1 MDCSFFTTKT
11 RLFSLDRTSMEC
23 GNLSAEAVFTCR
35 YCERTHFTFYLI
47 WWVGRSGLPHENT
60 SAEMGRFRNGGLR
73 DKKQRCEGAQCGH
86 SHVSSHGRDQTVIT
100 TGLCSTWPRLSSVI
114 LQTLNNGT
122 DSRIATRS
130 KHSRSLAGTVQ
141 CSSLFGA
148 VQEFVGLSNA
158 IRCSL
163 PSVYSAIST
172 IQCTTN
178 DYHSPRHGYFWQN
191 ECDFPSVSIHQI
203 ARLCETG
210 NKATP
215 VSFSNAS
222 VGPPLWSSTW
232 AVGAGFWK
240 GPAILKA
247 MYPWPGWGLECDKWM
262 VHN

>member
-1 MDCSFFTTKT
+1 MVSWTFRASTWEYLRGNGTLPKWGSAWQETALRRRTVRSQPCQLT
-11 RLFSLDRTSMEC
+11 RTRPD
-23 GNLSAEAVFTCR
+23 
-35 YCERTHFTFYLI
+35 Y
-47 WWVGRSGLPHENT
+47 
-60 SAEMGRFRNGGLR
+60 
-73 DKKQRCEGAQCGH
+73 
-86 SHVSSHGRDQTVIT
+86 VIT

-163 PSVYSAIST
+163 PSVYSASIST

-191 ECDFPSVSIHQI
+191 GCDFPSVSIHQI

-222 VGPPLWSSTW
+222 VGPSLWSSTW

-240 GPAILKA
+240 GPSAILKA
-247 MYPWPGWGLECDKWM
+247 MYSWPGWGLECDKWM